1 MKNNTEYP
9 VQQKIYTVTQLNR
22 ETSLL
27 LADHFFTILVEG
39 EISNLSTPS
48 SGHIYFSLKDAN
60 AQVRCAMFKSNK
72 RRHINNTLENGNQ
85 VLIKAQVSL
94 YEPRGDYQLIVEQIE
109 AAGEGQLRK
118 AFEALKQKLL
128 SEGLFNSEYKQSLP
142 VIPHTIGVITSA
154 SGAALRDILTV
165 LKRRFPCVP
174 VIIYPTSVQGDNAKY
189 EITKAIKTANQ
200 LQQCDVI
207 ILARGGGSLED
218 LWAFNEEIVARAIF
232 ASVIPIISGVG
243 HETDVTIADFV
254 ADLRAPTPS
263 AAAEHAL
270 PDQTQ
275 WLAKMLK
282 IESTLI
288 GQMHR
293 KIAYHQQAL
302 TWIDKRLQQQ
312 HPKQKMTRNSQR
324 IDELEL
330 RMTRAIQNRLSRQ
343 QQFLD
348 GKLVKLGQFD
358 PAIRIRQLSQRHAHL
373 RQRLVSVINYKLEQ
387 LNQHLNNTGQTL
399 HAISPLAT
407 LNRGYALTFK
417 SDSDSIIKSTKDLT
431 IGQTVRTRLGYGEFS
446 SQIVAIDSY

>member
-1 MKNNTEYP
+1 MINDAEYLK
-9 VQQKIYTVTQLNR
+9 QQKIYTVTQLNR

-60 AQVRCAMFKSNK
+60 AQVRCAMFKSSK

-94 YEPRGDYQLIVEQIE
+94 YEPRGDYQLIVEHIE
-109 AAGEGQLRK
+109 AAGEGLLRK

-128 SEGLFNSEYKQSLP
+128 SEGLFNSETKQP
-142 VIPHTIGVITSA
+142 IPTIPHTIGIITSA
-154 SGAALRDILTV
+154 SGAALRDILSV

-189 EITKAIKTANQ
+189 EISNAIKTANQ
-200 LQQCDVI
+200 HQQCDVI

-232 ASVIPIISGVG
+232 ASAIPIITGVG

-263 AAAEHAL
+263 AAAEHAI
-270 PDQTQ
+270 PDQAQ
-275 WLAKMLK
+275 WLARMLK
-282 IESTLI
+282 IESTLLS
-288 GQMHR
+288 QMHR

-302 TWIDKRLQQQ
+302 TWIEKRLQQQ
-312 HPKQKMTRNSQR
+312 HPKQKLTRNSQR

-343 QQFLD
+343 QHFLD

-358 PAIRIRQLSQRHAHL
+358 PVIKIRQLSERQTYL
-373 RQRLVSVINYKLEQ
+373 RQRLVSVINFKLEQ
-387 LNQHLNNTGQTL
+387 LNQQLSNAGQTL

-407 LNRGYALTFK
+407 LNRGYALIF
-417 SDSDSIIKSTKDLT
+417 SLDSNSIIKSTKDLT
-431 IGQTVRTRLGYGEFS
+431 IGQTVRTRLGQGEFS
-446 SQIVAIDSY
+446 SQIVAIKRT